1 MTPYDIQGLKGRRIK
16 DKVFTSM
23 IWFLTFSCLAVVFII
38 LFYIFEKGIGSLNW
52 ALFTQNPK
60 PVGETG
66 GGILNAIVGS
76 FMVVSIAA
84 VMAIPVGVSVGI
96 YLAEN
101 RGRKLSD
108 RIALAIDVLQGIP
121 SIVIGI
127 VIYVWLVQPNIFK
140 DHFTAFAGSV
150 ALAIMMLPPI
160 VKNTEETLILIPSTL
175 KEASLALGAS
185 YFRTT
190 MKVMLPAGI
199 GGIFSGCIIGVARI
213 AGEVAPL
220 LFTALGS
227 NQLNFDPRK
236 PIDTIP
242 KVIFTY
248 ASSAFDDWH
257 RIAWGGSVIL
267 VSFIIL
273 LNAIIKIFESRWK
286 VQF

>member
-1 MTPYDIQGLKGRRIK
+1 MTPFDIHSLRGRRIK
-16 DKVFTSM
+16 DRIFTSM
-23 IWFLTFSCLAVVFII
+23 VWVLTFSCLAVVFII
-38 LFYIFEKGIGSLNW
+38 LFYLFKMGLGSLNW
-52 ALFTQNPK
+52 ALFSQGPK

-76 FMVVSIAA
+76 LIVVVLATII
-84 VMAIPVGVSVGI
+84 AIPIGISAGI

-108 RIALAIDVLQGIP
+108 WVALAVDVLQGIP
-121 SIVIGI
+121 SIVIGV
-127 VIYVWLVQPNIFK
+127 VIYIWIVKPTGKFS
-140 DHFTAFAGSV
+140 AYSGSI

-160 VKNTEETLILIPSTL
+160 IKNTEETLILIPTTL

-190 MKVMLPAGI
+190 MKILLPAGI

-220 LFTALGS
+220 LFTAFGNPELI
-227 NQLNFDPRK
+227 FDPRK
-236 PIDTIP
+236 PVDTIP

-248 ASSAFDDWH
+248 ASSPYDDWH
-257 RIAWGGSVIL
+257 RIAWGGSLIL
-267 VSFIIL
+267 VLFIIL
-273 LNAIIKIFESRWK
+273 LNTIIKIFESRWK

>member
-16 DKVFTSM
+16 DKIFTSM
-23 IWFLTFSCLAVVFII
+23 VWLLTFSCLAVVFVI

-52 ALFTQNPK
+52 AIFTQNPK
-60 PVGETG
+60 PVGENG

-76 FMVVSIAA
+76 FMVVTIAA
-84 VMAIPVGVSVGI
+84 IVAIPVGISVGI
-96 YLAEN
+96 FLAEN

-108 RIALAIDVLQGIP
+108 RIALAVDVLQGIP

-127 VIYVWLVQPNIFK
+127 VIYVWIVKPTGKFS
-140 DHFTAFAGSV
+140 AYSGSI

-160 VKNTEETLILIPSTL
+160 IKNTEETLILIPTTL

-199 GGIFSGCIIGVARI
+199 GGIFSGCIIGIARI

-236 PIDTIP
+236 PVDTIP
-242 KVIFTY
+242 KVIFNY
-248 ASSAFDDWH
+248 ASSAYDDWH

>member
-1 MTPYDIQGLKGRRIK
+1 MTPFDIQGLRGRRIK
-16 DKVFTSM
+16 DRIFTFM
-23 IWFLTFSCLAVVFII
+23 VWGFTFSCLAVVFII
-38 LFYIFEKGIGSLNW
+38 LFYLFKMGIGSLNW

-60 PVGETG
+60 PVGESG

-76 FMVVSIAA
+76 LMVVVLAA
-84 VMAIPVGVSVGI
+84 VIAIPIGISVGI

-108 RIALAIDVLQGIP
+108 RVALAVDVMQGIP

-127 VIYVWLVQPNIFK
+127 VIYIWIVKPTGKFS
-140 DHFTAFAGSV
+140 AYSGSI

-160 VKNTEETLILIPSTL
+160 IKNTEETLILIPTTL

-190 MKVMLPAGI
+190 MKILLPAGI
-199 GGIFSGCIIGVARI
+199 GGIFSGCIIGIARI

-220 LFTALGS
+220 LFTAFG
-227 NQLNFDPRK
+227 NPALNTNILK
-236 PIDTIP
+236 PVDTIP

-248 ASSAFDDWH
+248 ASSPYDDWH
-257 RIAWGGSVIL
+257 RIAWGGSLIL

>member
-1 MTPYDIQGLKGRRIK
+1 MPSYNVKRLKRRRIK
-16 DKVFTSM
+16 DKIFSSFVWS
-23 IWFLTFSCLAVVFII
+23 LTLSCLAVVFII
-38 LFYIFEKGIGSLNW
+38 LFYLFKLGIGGLNW

-76 FMVVSIAA
+76 LMVVSVAA
-84 VMAIPVGVSVGI
+84 IIAIPLGISVGI
-96 YLAEN
+96 FLADN
-101 RGRKLSD
+101 RGRKISD
-108 RIALAIDVLQGIP
+108 WVAVAVDVLQGIP

-127 VIYVWLVQPNIFK
+127 VIYVWIVKPTGKFS
-140 DHFTAFAGSV
+140 AYSGSV

-160 VKNTEETLILIPSTL
+160 IKNTEETLVLIPITL

-190 MKVMLPAGI
+190 MKILLPTGI
-199 GGIFSGCIIGVARI
+199 GGIFSGCIIGIARI

-220 LFTALGS
+220 LFTAFG
-227 NQLNFDPRK
+227 NPALNFNVLK
-236 PIDTIP
+236 PVDTIP

-248 ASSAFDDWH
+248 ASSPYDDWH
-257 RIAWGGSVIL
+257 RIAWGGSLIL
-267 VSFIIL
+267 VTFIII
-273 LNAIIKIFESRWK
+273 LNTIIKLFESKWK

>member
-1 MTPYDIQGLKGRRIK
+1 MTPYDIQGLQGRRIK
-16 DKVFTSM
+16 NKIFTFFV
-23 IWFLTFSCLAVVFII
+23 WLLTFSCLAVVFVI

-52 ALFTQNPK
+52 ALFSQNPK
-60 PVGETG
+60 PVGENG
-66 GGILNAIVGS
+66 GGMLNAIVGS
-76 FMVVSIAA
+76 LMVVSIAA
-84 VMAIPVGVSVGI
+84 ILAIPVGVSVGI

-108 RIALAIDVLQGIP
+108 RVALAVDVLQGIP

-127 VIYVWLVQPNIFK
+127 VIYIWIVKPTGKFSSVS
-140 DHFTAFAGSV
+140 GSI

-160 VKNTEETLILIPSTL
+160 IKNTEETLILIPTTL

-199 GGIFSGCIIGVARI
+199 GGIFSGCIIGIARI

-220 LFTALGS
+220 LFTAFG
-227 NQLNFDPRK
+227 NPALNFNVLK
-236 PIDTIP
+236 PVDTIP

-248 ASSAFDDWH
+248 ASSPYDDWH

-273 LNAIIKIFESRWK
+273 LNTIIKIFESRWK

>member
-1 MTPYDIQGLKGRRIK
+1 MTPYDIKGLKGRRIK
-16 DKVFTSM
+16 DRIFAFMV
-23 IWFLTFSCLAVVFII
+23 WGLTFSCLAVVFII
-38 LFYIFEKGIGSLNW
+38 LFYIFKMGIGSLNW
-52 ALFTQNPK
+52 ALFSQNPK

-66 GGILNAIVGS
+66 GGMLNAIVGS
-76 FMVVSIAA
+76 LIVVIVAA
-84 VMAIPVGVSVGI
+84 IIAIPLGISVGL

-108 RIALAIDVLQGIP
+108 WVAVAVDVLQGIP

-127 VIYVWLVQPNIFK
+127 VIYIWIVKPTGKFS
-140 DHFTAFAGSV
+140 AYSGSI

-160 VKNTEETLILIPSTL
+160 IKNTEETLVLIPTTL

-190 MKVMLPAGI
+190 MKILLPAGI
-199 GGIFSGCIIGVARI
+199 GGIFSGCIIGIARI

-220 LFTALGS
+220 LFTAFGNPALTA
-227 NQLNFDPRK
+227 NIFK
-236 PIDTIP
+236 PVDTIP

-248 ASSAFDDWH
+248 ASSPYDDWH
-257 RIAWGGSVIL
+257 RIAWGGSLIL
-267 VSFIIL
+267 VTFIIV
-273 LNAIIKIFESRWK
+273 LNAVIKIFENKWK

>member
-16 DKVFTSM
+16 DRIFASM
-23 IWFLTFSCLAVVFII
+23 VWVLTFSCLAVVFII

-60 PVGETG
+60 PVGENG
-66 GGILNAIVGS
+66 GGMLNAIVGS
-76 FMVVSIAA
+76 LLVVVVAA
-84 VMAIPVGVSVGI
+84 VIAIPIGISVGI

-127 VIYVWLVQPNIFK
+127 VIYVWLVKPNIFP
-140 DHFTAFAGSV
+140 DHFSAFSGSV

-160 VKNTEETLILIPSTL
+160 VKNTEETLILIPTTL

-190 MKVMLPAGI
+190 MRILLPTGI
-199 GGIFSGCIIGVARI
+199 GGIFSGCIIGIARI

-220 LFTALGS
+220 LFTAFGNPQLVGS
-227 NQLNFDPRK
+227 IFK
-236 PIDTIP
+236 PVDTIP

-248 ASSAFDDWH
+248 ASSPYDDWH

-273 LNAIIKIFESRWK
+273 LNTIIKIFESKWK

>member
-16 DKVFTSM
+16 DRIFAAMV
-23 IWFLTFSCLAVVFII
+23 WGLTFSCLAVVFII
-38 LFYIFEKGIGSLNW
+38 LFYIFKMGIGSLNW
-52 ALFTQNPK
+52 ALFSQNPK

-66 GGILNAIVGS
+66 GGMLNAIVGS
-76 FMVVSIAA
+76 LIVVVLAA
-84 VMAIPVGVSVGI
+84 IIAIPLGISVGI

-108 RIALAIDVLQGIP
+108 WVAIAVDVLQGIP

-127 VIYVWLVQPNIFK
+127 VIYVWIVKPTGKFS
-140 DHFTAFAGSV
+140 AYSGSV

-160 VKNTEETLILIPSTL
+160 IKNTEETLVLIPVTL

-190 MKVMLPAGI
+190 MKILLPAGI
-199 GGIFSGCIIGVARI
+199 GGIFSGCIIGIARI

-220 LFTALGS
+220 LFTAFGNPALTA
-227 NQLNFDPRK
+227 NIFK
-236 PIDTIP
+236 PVDTIP

-248 ASSAFDDWH
+248 ASSPYDDWH
-257 RIAWGGSVIL
+257 RIAWGGSLIL
-267 VSFIIL
+267 VTFIIV
-273 LNAIIKIFESRWK
+273 LNAVIKIFENKWK

>member
-1 MTPYDIQGLKGRRIK
+1 MAPIDTKGLRGRRMKNRIFSSL
-16 DKVFTSM
+16 V
-23 IWFLTFSCLAVVFII
+23 WVLTFSCLAVVFII
-38 LFYIFEKGIGSLNW
+38 LFYIFKMGIGSLNW
-52 ALFTQNPK
+52 ALFTQGPK

-76 FMVVSIAA
+76 LIVVVLGAII
-84 VMAIPVGVSVGI
+84 AIPLGVSVGL
-96 YLAEN
+96 YQADH
-101 RGRKLSD
+101 RGRRISD
-108 RIALAIDVLQGIP
+108 WVSVAVDVLNGIP

-127 VIYVWLVQPNIFK
+127 VIYVWIVKPTGKFS
-140 DHFTAFAGSV
+140 AYSGSI

-160 VKNTEETLILIPSTL
+160 IKNTEETLVLIPNTL

-190 MKVMLPAGI
+190 MKILLPTGI
-199 GGIFSGCIIGVARI
+199 GGIFSGCIIGIARI

-220 LFTALGS
+220 LFTAFGNPALTF
-227 NQLNFDPRK
+227 NILK
-236 PIDTIP
+236 PVDTIP

-248 ASSAFDDWH
+248 ASSPYDDWH
-257 RIAWGGSVIL
+257 RIAWGGSLIL

-273 LNAIIKIFESRWK
+273 LNAIIKIFESKWK

>member
-16 DKVFTSM
+16 DKIFTAM
-23 IWFLTFSCLAVVFII
+23 VWGLTFSCLAVVFII

-52 ALFTQNPK
+52 AIFSQNPK
-60 PVGETG
+60 PVGENG
-66 GGILNAIVGS
+66 GGMLNAIVGS
-76 FMVVSIAA
+76 LMVVSIAA
-84 VMAIPVGVSVGI
+84 ILAIPIGVSVGI

-108 RIALAIDVLQGIP
+108 SIALAVDVLQGIP
-121 SIVIGI
+121 SIVVGI
-127 VIYVWLVQPNIFK
+127 VIYVWIVKPTGKFSSYS
-140 DHFTAFAGSV
+140 GSI

-160 VKNTEETLILIPSTL
+160 IKNTEETLILIPTTL

-199 GGIFSGCIIGVARI
+199 GGIFSGCIIGIARI

-220 LFTALGS
+220 LFTAFG
-227 NQLNFDPRK
+227 NPALNFNILK
-236 PIDTIP
+236 PVDTIP

-248 ASSAFDDWH
+248 ASSPYDDWH

-273 LNAIIKIFESRWK
+273 LNTIIKIFESRWK